1 MSVRSRDNIEL
12 VFIWIMKVEDV
23 VGRVMMKVVII
34 VRVIMVG
41 SVLVVKLVL
50 IEALVLS

>member
-1 MSVRSRDNIEL
+1 M
-12 VFIWIMKVEDV
+12 VEEV
-23 VGRVMMKVVII
+23 VGRVMMEVVIK

-41 SVLVVKLVL
+41 SVIVVKLVL